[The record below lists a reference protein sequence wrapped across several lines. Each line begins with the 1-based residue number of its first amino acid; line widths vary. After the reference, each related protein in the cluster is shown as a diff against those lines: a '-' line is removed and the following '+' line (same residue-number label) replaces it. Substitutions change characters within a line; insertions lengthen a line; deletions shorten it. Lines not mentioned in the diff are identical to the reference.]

1 MSGEERRATT
11 LWRRAAA
18 AVKDGHSLWM
28 AKLMAGRRK
37 GAGGRQFPDLEAA
50 VIRATSHDPSRIDYT
65 NAQRVFTW
73 VRTSPSTF
81 LRPLLLTLSRRMQ
94 RTRSWVVALK
104 GLILIH
110 GVFCSRTPL
119 LDKIGRLPFDLSN
132 FQDHFC
138 RHARSWG
145 YTAFVRAYFAFLD
158 EKSCLLAIDDGSQ
171 SFQPG
176 LNSVT
181 GRVLTRLERSQSLLD
196 LLLQIKPYSDGMN
209 VTLILEAMDCVV
221 IEIFDVYGGICHGIA
236 RVLVGIF
243 NANRQEAVGALQI
256 LRKAASQGS
265 RLSEYFEVCREIGVL
280 NASELPAIEQVP
292 ADDIEDLERL
302 IYGVSVQKGVMGAGE
317 GSCNGMVEED
327 EEEEEEE
334 EEEEVGGGEGEGC
347 GSLRDT
353 TTIVTRN
360 WVVFNDDLLTDNERD
375 NSKDHGGSA
384 SMGDPFAASLIIPP
398 HVY

>member
-28 AKLMAGRRK
+28 ARLMAGRRK
-37 GAGGRQFPDLEAA
+37 GAGGRQFPDLEVA

-81 LRPLLLTLSRRMQ
+81 LRPLLLALSRRMQ

-104 GLILIH
+104 GLLLIH

-138 RHARSWG
+138 RQARSWG

-158 EKSCLLAIDDGSQ
+158 EKSCLLAAGDGSLNRH
-171 SFQPG
+171 SG
-176 LNSVT
+176 LDSVT
-181 GRVLTRLERSQSLLD
+181 GRVLVRLERSQSLLD

-209 VTLILEAMDCVV
+209 VALILEAMDCVV

-236 RVLVGIF
+236 RVLIGIF
-243 NANRQEAVGALQI
+243 NADRREAVAALQI
-256 LRKAASQGS
+256 LRKAASQGN

-280 NASELPAIEQVP
+280 KASELPTIEQVP
-292 ADDIEDLERL
+292 PDDIEDLERL
-302 IYGVSVQKGVMGAGE
+302 IYDVTAQKCIMSAGE
-317 GSCNGMVEED
+317 GRCNGMVEEGEEH
-327 EEEEEEE
+327 EEEK
-334 EEEEVGGGEGEGC
+334 EEVGGEGAG
-347 GSLRDT
+347 GSTRDT
-353 TTIVTRN
+353 ATIITRD
-360 WVVFNDDLLTDNERD
+360 WVLFNDDLLIDKENDNTRD
-375 NSKDHGGSA
+375 RGGST
-384 SMGDPFAASLIIPP
+384 SMVDPFAASLSIPP
-398 HVY
+398 HLY